1 MSATVRDIMT
11 ARVVAVR
18 EDARFKEM
26 AAMLCSSRIS
36 AFPVVDHEGRVIGVV
51 SEADLLANQAD
62 QDGPQGWLDGVLR
75 HREHEKAAGV
85 TAGELMTSP
94 PVTIGPDVPAQEA
107 ARLMYDRRVKR
118 LPVVNG
124 TGHLIGIVSRVDVL
138 AVFSRPD
145 GEIRNEITGDLI
157 LERFL
162 VDPQAL
168 EVAVRDGIVT
178 IAGEPETDE
187 VGRQIVAAIRHVEGV
202 VAVRDRLRY
211 SGDRR
216 PMTEPA

>member
-1 MSATVRDIMT
+1 M
-11 ARVVAVR
+11 
-18 EDARFKEM
+18 
-26 AAMLCSSRIS
+26 
-36 AFPVVDHEGRVIGVV
+36 
-51 SEADLLANQAD
+51 
-62 QDGPQGWLDGVLR
+62 
-75 HREHEKAAGV
+75 
-85 TAGELMTSP
+85 
-94 PVTIGPDVPAQEA
+94 TIGPDAPAQEA

-145 GEIRNEITGDLI
+145 REIRTEITGDLL

-162 VDPQAL
+162 VDPAAL

-187 VGRQIVAAIRHVEGV
+187 VGREIVAAIRHVEGV

-211 SGDRR
+211 SDKLL
-216 PMTEPA
+216 PTTAPV